1 LLRVT
6 IPLRR
11 AKISAA
17 QEGWAFMRI
26 LPNHEKTSRLGPE
39 RTATVRTELNSILK
53 SHYFSASKRC
63 QDFLEF
69 IVEQALDGNYD
80 YLTERFLGAELF
92 GRPINYETGTDS
104 IVRVRANDVRRRLTQ
119 YYSDG
124 HGGSQVVIE
133 LASGNY
139 VPEFRWR
146 EPEVASAVPE
156 LALPESPALPSEA
169 SHHELTATLSAGAS
183 GHNARPRRWRFLAG
197 MISITLVLGACA
209 GWWLR
214 ERTLDRSLYPLK
226 YDPSLNSLWSE
237 FVDAPQHETD
247 VVVSD
252 ASFQLLEDIEKRTFS
267 LSDYLNR
274 SYLSQVT
281 TQSSGSNLQPLL
293 TSIASKNFGNS
304 SEFRL
309 AQRMTALDRIGNRMH
324 IYNAR
329 DYSSAL
335 AGQDNIILIGSQYS
349 NPWQQL
355 FEARLNFKA
364 NPPGVTP
371 GAVINRS
378 PAAGESAIYSP
389 TDAVGY
395 CLVAYL
401 PNPDRGTR
409 ALLIE
414 GTSSEATEGGGDF
427 LLSEDEFSGF
437 EKTLHVNGMPY
448 FEVLLKTSQARG
460 TPITASVVAYR
471 IYSSQ
476 P

>member
-1 LLRVT
+1 
-6 IPLRR
+6 
-11 AKISAA
+11 
-17 QEGWAFMRI
+17 MRI
-26 LPNHEKTSRLGPE
+26 LPNHEKTAGLGPE
-39 RTATVRTELNSILK
+39 RTAAVRTELNAILK
-53 SHYFSASKRC
+53 SHYFSGSKRC

-69 IVEQALDGNYD
+69 IVQQALDGNYD

-104 IVRVRANDVRRRLTQ
+104 IVRVRANDVRRRIVQ

-133 LASGNY
+133 LVSGNY
-139 VPEFRWR
+139 VPEFHWK
-146 EPEVASAVPE
+146 EPKTAIAAPEDAMLHAPAMPPDSSHQESIAILPAV
-156 LALPESPALPSEA
+156 
-169 SHHELTATLSAGAS
+169 AS
-183 GHNARPRRWRFLAG
+183 GHDARPHLWRILAG
-197 MISITLVLGACA
+197 MITIALVLGSCA

-214 ERTLDRSLYPLK
+214 DRTLDRSLYPLK
-226 YDPSLNSLWSE
+226 YEPSMNSLWSA
-237 FVDAPQHETD
+237 FVNAPPHETD

-252 ASFQLLEDIEKRTFS
+252 VSFQLLEDIEKRTFT

-274 SYLSQVT
+274 SYLGQAA
-281 TQSSGSNLQPLL
+281 TQNSGSDQQFVL
-293 TSIASKNFGNS
+293 TLIASKDFGNS

-309 AQRMTALDRIGNRMH
+309 AQRMTAMDRIGNRMH

-335 AGQDNIILIGSQYS
+335 AGQDNMILIGSQYS

-355 FEARLNFKA
+355 FEGRLNFKV
-364 NPPGVTP
+364 NPPGVSP
-371 GAVINRS
+371 GAVMNSS
-378 PAAGESAIYSP
+378 PKAGESAIYSP
-389 TDAVGY
+389 TDPVGY
-395 CLVAYL
+395 CVVAYL

-414 GTSSEATEGGGDF
+414 GTSSEATEAGGNF
-427 LLSEDEFSGF
+427 LLSEEEFSGF
-437 EKTLHVNGMPY
+437 EKTIHSNGMPY

-471 IYSSQ
+471 IYPIQ

>member
-1 LLRVT
+1 
-6 IPLRR
+6 
-11 AKISAA
+11 
-17 QEGWAFMRI
+17 MRI
-26 LPNHEKTSRLGPE
+26 LPHHEKAAGFSPE
-39 RTATVRTELNSILK
+39 GAATIRTELGTILK
-53 SHYFSASKRC
+53 SSNFSGSKRC

-69 IVEQALDGNYD
+69 IVQQALDGNYD

-104 IVRVRANDVRRRLTQ
+104 IVRVRANDVRRRLAQ
-119 YYSDG
+119 YYSEG
-124 HGGSQVVIE
+124 HGGAQVVIE

-139 VPEFRWR
+139 VPEFHWLAPKAPDTAPDVASHEAPTMPSGASHQELIATLPVAGSGNDARAHRWR
-146 EPEVASAVPE
+146 IFVGVILIA
-156 LALPESPALPSEA
+156 
-169 SHHELTATLSAGAS
+169 
-183 GHNARPRRWRFLAG
+183 
-197 MISITLVLGACA
+197 LVLGSCS

-214 ERTLDRSLYPLK
+214 ERALDRSLYPLK
-226 YDPSLNSLWSE
+226 YEPSLNSLWSA
-237 FVDAPQHETD
+237 FVNAPQHETD
-247 VVVSD
+247 VVLSD
-252 ASFQLLEDIEKRTFS
+252 VSFQLLEDIEKRTFT

-281 TQSSGSNLQPLL
+281 TQSSGSDIQPVL
-293 TSIASKNFGNS
+293 TLIASKNFGNS

-309 AQRMTALDRIGNRMH
+309 AQRMTAWDRIGNRIH

-364 NPPGVTP
+364 NPPGDGP
-371 GAVINRS
+371 GTVINSS
-378 PAAGESAIYSP
+378 PKAGENAIYSP
-389 TDAVGY
+389 TDSVGY
-395 CLVAYL
+395 CVVAYL
-401 PNPDRGTR
+401 PNPDRGTS

-414 GTSSEATEGGGDF
+414 GTSSEATEAGGDF

-437 EKTLHVNGMPY
+437 EKSLHSNGMPY

-471 IYSSQ
+471 IYPTQ